1 MNSKHQNNIQP
12 ISLTSLILFVAGNLI
27 ALFYQ
32 AFETSFY
39 PFYFTLICIAI
50 RLYAYYDPNFKLKK
64 RYLITLYF
72 FAAAILMS
80 SYFAKDILTSLFTL
94 LICLQSLSIAK
105 MKQGRELK
113 TCAWVLL
120 FLVAANLLFY
130 PQFYHVLI
138 LFFAITLALSS
149 LYAHHCQVIS
159 LKTALAKLSQI
170 AIFAL
175 PVAAILFLVMPRL
188 PPLWQMPKTSSQTRG
203 LQSEIKFGDIAKLSQ
218 SNNLAF
224 RANFNGQVPNN
235 NQLYWRSFVLQHFDG
250 DSWQRSDYMKSW
262 QDRADSKKIGTQTS
276 DLTGNAVDYQIITEA
291 SFQNWLFALDLA
303 SSQHNQVVSLPD
315 FSLYSTEKLTQK
327 FQYQVTSYPQANL
340 ITQDKDQI
348 KLLNLQLPQGVNP
361 KTRQWLTQLQ
371 QQTNTDAELIKRILA
386 HFNQQAFYY
395 STQPPK
401 LKAPNKIDDFLFNTQ
416 TGFCEHYASTF
427 AYLMRLADIPA
438 RVVAG
443 YLGGEYNPS
452 GGYYSI
458 YQFDA
463 HAWVEI
469 WQADTGWTR
478 IDPTAYVAP
487 DRIEFNLR
495 QAIGND
501 NFLAERGFSLLG
513 YDQIA
518 AIKNIRLLIANL
530 DYQWTLW
537 VLNYNNAKQK
547 DIFNFLFGKS
557 GQWFTQLIILIVV
570 VSLLALL
577 TLMAWWLATHKKHNS
592 KLDKLSD
599 KACKILAKKYAIHKQ
614 TSQTFNQINLSKAP
628 NAKQAQ
634 INSHLNNTW
643 TAFCYH
649 FEQLKYAKLSD
660 TESKYHYKNC
670 KRLLNQL

>member
-1 MNSKHQNNIQP
+1 MKIKNQNHVQP
-12 ISLTSLILFVAGNLI
+12 ISLTSLILFIAGNLI
-27 ALFYQ
+27 TLFYQ

-39 PFYFTLICIAI
+39 PFCFALACMAI
-50 RLYAYYDPNFKLKK
+50 RLYAYYYPNFKLKK
-64 RYLITLYF
+64 RHLITLYV
-72 FAAAILMS
+72 FATAILIS
-80 SYFAKDILTSLFTL
+80 SYFAKDILTSLFAM
-94 LICLQSLSIAK
+94 LICLQSLSIAN

-149 LYAHHCQVIS
+149 LYSYSCQITS

-170 AIFAL
+170 AILAL

-203 LQSEIKFGDIAKLSQ
+203 LHSEIKFGDIAELSQ

-235 NQLYWRSFVLQHFDG
+235 NQLYWRAFVLQQFDG
-250 DSWQRSDYMKSW
+250 DSWQRSDYMKRW
-262 QDRADSKKIGTQTS
+262 QDKAENEKIGTQTAQLS
-276 DLTGNAVDYQIITEA
+276 GKTFDYQIVTEA

-303 SSQHNQVVSLPD
+303 SSQHSQVVSLPD

-340 ITQDKDQI
+340 VTQDKNQI
-348 KLLNLQLPQGVNP
+348 KLLNLQLPKGDNP
-361 KTRQWLTQLQ
+361 KTRQWLAQLK
-371 QQTNTDAELIKRILA
+371 QQTKTDAELIKRILA

-395 STQPPK
+395 STKPPK
-401 LKAPNKIDDFLFNTQ
+401 LQAPNKIDDFIFNTQ
-416 TGFCEHYASTF
+416 TGFCEHYASAF
-427 AYLMRLADIPA
+427 AYVMRLADIPA
-438 RVVAG
+438 RIVAG
-443 YLGGEYNPS
+443 YLGGEYNPT
-452 GGYYSI
+452 GGYYSV

-487 DRIEFNLR
+487 DRIEFDLR

-501 NFLAERGFSLLG
+501 NFLADRGFSLLG
-513 YDQIA
+513 YDQIN

-557 GQWFTQLIILIVV
+557 GQWFTQFIILIMVI
-570 VSLLALL
+570 SLLAFL
-577 TLMAWWLATHKKHNS
+577 TLIAWWLASQKSHNS
-592 KLDKLSD
+592 KLDKLSA
-599 KACKILAKKYAIHKQ
+599 KACKILEKKYAIHKQ
-614 TSQTFNQINLSKAP
+614 TSQTFNQINLSTVT

-634 INSHLNNTW
+634 IDSHLNNTW
-643 TAFCYH
+643 ADFCYH